1 MKRTII
7 GLVLIIPL
15 LWGCSQKEEQSP
27 VDRILEIIHNPA
39 DKNVVVI
46 SHRGDW
52 RNFPENSIEAIENA
66 IRMGAD
72 MIEIDVMLTADSVL
86 ILMHD
91 RTLDRTTN
99 GKGYVSDVSYE
110 FIRSLYLKGGHG
122 VVTNYKIPTLEEA
135 LRHCKD
141 RVTVNVDKG
150 FDYYHM
156 VQTLAEKTGTTDH
169 ILMKGNV
176 SPSYV
181 TAHYAFYPKNMMY
194 MPIIDFRRTSAMK
207 LMSECLAGDPP
218 LAYEVVWDKMTPE
231 VEQSMVAILET
242 GSRLWTNSLWDS
254 LCGGLSDDKAFFH
267 PYAIYG
273 AHLKLGSTMI
283 QTDRADLL
291 IEVLREKKRHRTK

>member
-1 MKRTII
+1 MKRIF
-7 GLVLIIPL
+7 GLLLIIPL
-15 LWGCSQKEEQSP
+15 LWSCSQTEEQSS

-52 RNFPENSIEAIENA
+52 RNFPENSIEAIENSLL
-66 IRMGAD
+66 MGAD

-99 GKGYVSDVSYE
+99 GQGYVSDVTYDY
-110 FIRSLYLKGGHG
+110 IRSLFLKAGHG
-122 VVTNYKIPTLEEA
+122 VVTGYKIPTLEEA

-141 RVTVNVDKG
+141 RVTINVDKG
-150 FDYYHM
+150 FDYYHL
-156 VQTLAEKTGTTDH
+156 VQELAEKTGTTNH

-176 SPSYV
+176 SPAYV
-181 TAHYAFYPKNMMY
+181 TANYAIYSQNMMY
-194 MPIIDFRRTSAMK
+194 MPIIDFRRSSAME

-218 LAYEVVWDKMTPE
+218 LAYEVVWDKMTWE
-231 VEQSMVAILET
+231 VEQSMVAVLES
-242 GSRLWTNSLWDS
+242 GARLWTNSLWDS

-267 PYAIYG
+267 PHAIYG
-273 AHLKLGSTMI
+273 AHLKLGATMI

-291 IEVLREKKRHRTK
+291 IEVLRDKKRHRTR